1 MISDYSFWYPGRFV
15 YISLSESW
23 CMIPKPPSD
32 GPRAKTRLHCEQT
45 EGYNVKKGARYYEFC
60 PFCGHRTDERHE
72 IHIEILD

>member
-1 MISDYSFWYPGRFV
+1 
-15 YISLSESW
+15 
-23 CMIPKPPSD
+23 MIPKPPSD